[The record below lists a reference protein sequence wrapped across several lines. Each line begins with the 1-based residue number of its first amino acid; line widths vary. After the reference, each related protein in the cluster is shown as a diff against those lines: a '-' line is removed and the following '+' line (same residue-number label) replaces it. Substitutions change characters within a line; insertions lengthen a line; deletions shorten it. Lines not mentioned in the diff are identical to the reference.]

1 MTQFFYTAQH
11 IMRQAG
17 RKSPTAAVQ
26 LRPHL
31 PAPEAVMVSGRGAAG
46 WSLSTWR
53 QVARTRRSPLKEDL
67 LAVIDRLQE
76 EETGLGE
83 KYSQA

>member
-11 IMRQAG
+11 MMRQAG

-26 LRPHL
+26 LKPYM
-31 PAPEAVMVSGRGAAG
+31 PAPEVVMVSGRGAAG

-53 QVARTRRSPLKEDL
+53 PVAKTRRSPLKEDL
-67 LAVIDRLQE
+67 LGVIDRLQAE
-76 EETGLGE
+76 ESDLGY
-83 KYSQA
+83 KYTK

>member
-26 LRPHL
+26 LKPHL

-53 QVARTRRSPLKEDL
+53 QVAKTRRSPLKEDL
-67 LAVIDRLQE
+67 LRVIDRLQVE
-76 EETGLGE
+76 ESELSE
-83 KYSQA
+83 KHSRA